1 MTLLQNGRRY
11 FDWNAS
17 SLLCENS
24 RKSLISNLDLIGNA
38 SSIHTEGRD
47 ARNIIE
53 HSRDSVMDLLG
64 LQEGTVI
71 FTSGASESA
80 ALFLH
85 DKKMVCSAIEHDCVK
100 KWCNVSIP
108 VMKNGLISSINSENN
123 QAMQIAN
130 SETGILQNVPKGI
143 ACTDAVQAVGKID
156 CKLSEIEPQALF
168 LASHKVCGPKGVGVL
183 FVKDE
188 QLIEPT
194 VLGGN
199 QELGLRAGTE
209 NFVLIAAF
217 VEALAYS
224 ISLVKNGIWQEI
236 EDLRNMLENEVR
248 EISKPTIV
256 VGEKEKR
263 LPNTSCII
271 TPGWKGES
279 QVIALDLEGFSV
291 SSGTACSSGKLSE
304 ISLLREMGYGDDLAD
319 CSLRVSLGP
328 NTKKSDIESF
338 IFSWKQLYSR
348 HKNYGIQKYDR

>member
-24 RKSLISNLDLIGNA
+24 RKSLISNLELIGNA
-38 SSIHTEGRD
+38 SSIHAEGRD

-53 HSRDSVMDLLG
+53 RSRDSVMDLLG
-64 LQEGTVI
+64 LDEGTLI

-85 DKKMVCSAIEHDCVK
+85 DKKMECSAIEHECVK

-108 VMKNGLISSINSENN
+108 VSRNGLVSLTNFKNN
-123 QAMQIAN
+123 IAMQIAN
-130 SETGILQNVPKGI
+130 SETGILQEVPRGV
-143 ACTDAVQAVGKID
+143 ACTDAVQAVGKIN
-156 CKLSEIEPQALF
+156 CNFGEMQPQALF

-183 FVKDE
+183 FVNDE
-188 QLIEPT
+188 NLIEPT

-199 QELGLRAGTE
+199 QEFGLRAGTE
-209 NFVLIAAF
+209 NFALIAAF
-217 VEALAYS
+217 VEALNYS
-224 ISLVKNGIWQEI
+224 LNLVEKGVWQEI
-236 EDLRNMLENEVR
+236 EVLRNMLENEIK
-248 EISKPTIV
+248 EISKTTII

-279 QVIALDLEGFSV
+279 QVIAMDLEGFSV

-304 ISLLREMGYGDDLAD
+304 VSLLKEMKYSEDLAN
-319 CSLRVSLGP
+319 CSIRVSLGP
-328 NTKKSDIESF
+328 NTKKSDIEAF

-348 HKNYGIQKYDR
+348 HKSNRESI

>member
-24 RKSLISNLDLIGNA
+24 RKSLISNLDFIGNA
-38 SSIHTEGRD
+38 SSIHFEGRE

-53 HSRDSVMDLLG
+53 SSRDEVMDLLG
-64 LQEGTVI
+64 LDEGIII
-71 FTSGASESA
+71 FIFGVSESA

-85 DKKMVCSAIEHDCVK
+85 NKSVECSDIEHDCVK
-100 KWCNVSIP
+100 RWCNVSMP
-108 VMKNGLISSINSENN
+108 VMKNGLVSLKTSNKN
-123 QAMQIAN
+123 QALQIAN

-143 ACTDAVQAVGKID
+143 ACTDAVQAVGKINIEFN
-156 CKLSEIEPQALF
+156 EIQPQSFF

-183 FVKDE
+183 FVKHAD
-188 QLIEPT
+188 LIESII
-194 VLGGN
+194 LGGN
-199 QELGLRAGTE
+199 QEFGLRAGTE
-209 NFVLIAAF
+209 NFMLIAAF
-217 VEALAYS
+217 SEALAHS
-224 ISLVKNGIWQEI
+224 LNLVKNGVWQEI
-236 EDLRNMLENEVR
+236 EVLRNMLENEVR
-248 EISKPTIV
+248 EISKNSII
-256 VGEKEKR
+256 VGEKEQR

-304 ISLLREMGYGDDLAD
+304 INLLKELEYSEDLAN
-319 CSLRVSLGP
+319 CSIRVSLGP
-328 NTKKSDIESF
+328 NTKKSDIEAF

-348 HKNYGIQKYDR
+348 HNS

>member
-24 RKSLISNLDLIGNA
+24 RKSLISNLELIGNA
-38 SSIHTEGRD
+38 SSIHAEGRD

-53 HSRDSVMDLLG
+53 RSRDSVMDLLG
-64 LQEGTVI
+64 LDEGTII

-85 DKKMVCSAIEHDCVK
+85 DKKMECSAIEHDCVK

-108 VMKNGLISSINSENN
+108 VLRNGLVSLTSSKNN
-123 QAMQIAN
+123 IAMQIAN
-130 SETGILQNVPKGI
+130 SETGILQEVPRGI
-143 ACTDAVQAVGKID
+143 ACTDAVQAVGKVD
-156 CKLSEIEPQALF
+156 CSFGEMRPQALF

-188 QLIEPT
+188 NLIEPT

-199 QELGLRAGTE
+199 QEFGLRAGTE

-217 VEALAYS
+217 VEALNYS
-224 ISLVKNGIWQEI
+224 LNLVEKGVWQEI
-236 EDLRNMLENEVR
+236 EILRNMLENEIK
-248 EISKPTIV
+248 EISKTTII

-279 QVIALDLEGFSV
+279 QVIAMDLEGFSI
-291 SSGTACSSGKLSE
+291 SSGTACSSGKLRE
-304 ISLLREMGYGDDLAD
+304 VSLLKEMGYSEDLAN
-319 CSLRVSLGP
+319 CSIRVSLGP
-328 NTKKSDIESF
+328 NTKKSDIEAF

-348 HKNYGIQKYDR
+348 HKRNRDSI

>member
-24 RKSLISNLDLIGNA
+24 RKSLISNLELIGNA
-38 SSIHTEGRD
+38 SSIHAEGRD

-53 HSRDSVMDLLG
+53 RSRDSVMDILG
-64 LQEGTVI
+64 LDEGTII

-85 DKKMVCSAIEHDCVK
+85 DKKMECSAIEHDCVK

-108 VMKNGLISSINSENN
+108 VLRNGLVSLTSSKNN
-123 QAMQIAN
+123 IAMQIAN
-130 SETGILQNVPKGI
+130 SETGILQEVPRGI
-143 ACTDAVQAVGKID
+143 GCTDAVQAVGKVD
-156 CKLSEIEPQALF
+156 CSFGEMRPQSLF

-188 QLIEPT
+188 NLIEPT

-199 QELGLRAGTE
+199 QEFGLRAGTE

-217 VEALAYS
+217 VEALNYS
-224 ISLVKNGIWQEI
+224 LNLVEKGVWQEI
-236 EDLRNMLENEVR
+236 EILRNMLENEIK
-248 EISKPTIV
+248 EISKTTII

-279 QVIALDLEGFSV
+279 QVIAMDLEGFSV
-291 SSGTACSSGKLSE
+291 SSGTACSSGKMSE
-304 ISLLREMGYGDDLAD
+304 VSLLKEMKYSEDLAN
-319 CSLRVSLGP
+319 CSIRVSLGP
-328 NTKKSDIESF
+328 NTKKSDIEAF

-348 HKNYGIQKYDR
+348 HKKNRESI

>member
-24 RKSLISNLDLIGNA
+24 RKSIISNLELIGNA
-38 SSIHTEGRD
+38 SAIHAEGRD
-47 ARNIIE
+47 AKNIIE
-53 HSRDSVMDLLG
+53 RSRDSVVDLLG
-64 LQEGTVI
+64 LDEGTVI

-85 DKKMVCSAIEHDCVK
+85 DKKMNCSAIEHDCVK

-108 VMKNGLISSINSENN
+108 VMKNGLVSSKDSKNN
-123 QAMQIAN
+123 LVMQIAN
-130 SETGILQNVPKGI
+130 SETGILQEVPRGI

-156 CKLSEIEPQALF
+156 CNLGEMQPQALF
-168 LASHKVCGPKGVGVL
+168 LASHKVCGPKGIGIL
-183 FVKDE
+183 FVKE
-188 QLIEPT
+188 ENLIEPN
-194 VLGGN
+194 VLGGD
-199 QELGLRAGTE
+199 QEFGLRAGTE

-217 VEALAYS
+217 AEALAYS
-224 ISLVKNGIWQEI
+224 IKLVENGVWQEI
-236 EDLRNMLENEVR
+236 EVLRNMLENEVK
-248 EISKPTIV
+248 EISKSTIV

-263 LPNTSCII
+263 LPNTSCMI

-304 ISLLREMGYGDDLAD
+304 ISLLKEMEYSEDLAN
-319 CSLRVSLGP
+319 CSIRVSLGP
-328 NTKKSDIESF
+328 NTKKSDIEAF

-348 HKNYGIQKYDR
+348 HKNTGNIYK

>member
-24 RKSLISNLDLIGNA
+24 RKSLISNLELIGNA
-38 SSIHTEGRD
+38 SSIHAEGRD

-53 HSRDSVMDLLG
+53 RSRDSVMDLLG
-64 LQEGTVI
+64 LDEGTII

-85 DKKMVCSAIEHDCVK
+85 DKKMECSAIEHDCVK

-108 VMKNGLISSINSENN
+108 VLRNGLVSLTSSKNN
-123 QAMQIAN
+123 IAMQIAN
-130 SETGILQNVPKGI
+130 SETGILQEVPRGI
-143 ACTDAVQAVGKID
+143 ACTDAVQAVGKVD
-156 CKLSEIEPQALF
+156 CSFGEMRPQALF

-188 QLIEPT
+188 NLIEPT

-199 QELGLRAGTE
+199 QEFGLRAGTE

-217 VEALAYS
+217 VEALNYS
-224 ISLVKNGIWQEI
+224 LNLVEKGVWQEI
-236 EDLRNMLENEVR
+236 EILRNMLENEIK
-248 EISKPTIV
+248 EISKTTII

-279 QVIALDLEGFSV
+279 QVIAMDLEGFSI

-304 ISLLREMGYGDDLAD
+304 VSLLKEMGYSEDLAN
-319 CSLRVSLGP
+319 CSIRVSLGP
-328 NTKKSDIESF
+328 NTKKSDIEAF

-348 HKNYGIQKYDR
+348 HKKNRESI

>member
-17 SLLCENS
+17 ALLCENS

-38 SSIHTEGRD
+38 SSVHYEGRE

-53 HSRDSVMDLLG
+53 RSRDDVMDLLG
-64 LQEGTVI
+64 LDGGKII

-85 DKKMVCSAIEHDCVK
+85 NKRFECSAIEHDCVK
-100 KWCNVSIP
+100 RWCEVSIP
-108 VMKNGLISSINSENN
+108 VEKNGLVSSYTSKNN
-123 QAMQIAN
+123 QTLQIAN
-130 SETGILQNVPKGI
+130 SETGILQNVPKNI
-143 ACTDAVQAVGKID
+143 ACTDAVQAIGKID
-156 CKLSEIEPQALF
+156 LKFNEIQPQAFF

-183 FVKDE
+183 FVKHED
-188 QLIEPT
+188 LIEST
-194 VLGGN
+194 ILGGN
-199 QELGLRAGTE
+199 QEFGLRAGTE
-209 NFVLIAAF
+209 NFMLIAAF
-217 VEALAYS
+217 SEALAYS
-224 ISLVKNGIWQEI
+224 IKLVKDGVWQEI
-236 EDLRNMLENEVR
+236 EILRDMLENEVR
-248 EISKPTIV
+248 EISKNSII

-304 ISLLREMGYGDDLAD
+304 ISLLKEMKYGEDLAS
-319 CSLRVSLGP
+319 CSIRVSLGP
-328 NTKKSDIESF
+328 NTKKSDIEAF

-348 HKNYGIQKYDR
+348 HKNTGTLHK